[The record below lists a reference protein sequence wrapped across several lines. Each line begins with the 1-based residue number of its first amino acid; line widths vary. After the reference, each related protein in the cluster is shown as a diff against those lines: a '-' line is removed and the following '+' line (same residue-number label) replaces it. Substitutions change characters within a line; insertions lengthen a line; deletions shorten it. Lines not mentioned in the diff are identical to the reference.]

1 MAATIPPRGP
11 AASGRFILPQPGAP
25 MMPHPASPET
35 MPHMPAAPTETPSR
49 RTGIAM
55 RLGAGFAAVL
65 ALLVILAAIAVG
77 RVNSIAQS
85 LATVNDV
92 NSVKQRY
99 AINFRGSVHDRAISL
114 RDVVLVTDDGERRA
128 ALAEIERLARF
139 YAESATRLDAMMGT
153 GREVTP
159 REAEILASIKATEAR
174 GLPLIESVIAA
185 RRAGDEGAAHRR
197 LMAEARP
204 LFIEWLARIN
214 QFIDLQEEKNRAV
227 AQEARGVA
235 DGFQALMLGL
245 LAVGLA
251 LGAAICAWALRAVA
265 PLRRL
270 ADAMRVLAAGGAVEA
285 TPGLGR
291 RDEVGAMA
299 AAVEVFRAQGK
310 EAKRL
315 RGEQD
320 SMREASIAQ
329 QAAALRGMADRV
341 ESETLAAMRRIA
353 DQARH
358 LAEEAAGM
366 EAATGRVNGNAGAVD
381 GAAAQSLAVAETVAA
396 AAEELAA
403 SIRGITDQVRE
414 AAEVS
419 RGTSADSAETEQA
432 IVALSG
438 SVAQI
443 GDVARLIEGIAAQTN
458 LLALNAT
465 IEAARA
471 GEAGKGFAV
480 VASEVKNL
488 AAQTAKA
495 TEEIASQ
502 IEAVRSRTDAA
513 VNVVRRIATSVG
525 RMDQLAAHLSD
536 AVGQQNAAT
545 RDIARNVA
553 ESAEAARE
561 VTRRIGEVAA
571 DAREAGERAGRTRT
585 ETASLADSASALS
598 SQVVGI
604 LRTAVPEVD
613 RRANG
618 RKPHGGEGTL
628 ALGGREH
635 RVRVFDLSEG
645 GAGLEGD
652 VTVTPGQRGTLHLPG
667 RGATP
672 VEVRHVRDGRI
683 GVSFLETGKAAA

>member
-1 MAATIPPRGP
+1 MTNHAHPSKPRG
-11 AASGRFILPQPGAP
+11 
-25 MMPHPASPET
+25 
-35 MPHMPAAPTETPSR
+35 
-49 RTGIAM
+49 GIAV
-55 RLGAGFAAVL
+55 RLAAGFAAVL
-65 ALLVILAAIAVG
+65 TLLVVLAAVAVG
-77 RVNSIAQS
+77 RVNGIAES

-92 NSVKQRY
+92 NSVKQRF

-114 RDVVLVTDDGERRA
+114 RDVVLLEAEGERRA
-128 ALAEIERLARF
+128 ALEEITRLAQF
-139 YAESATRLDAMMGT
+139 YATSAVRLDAMMAG

-159 REAEILASIKATEAR
+159 REVEILASIKATETR
-174 GLPLIESVIAA
+174 TLPVIEAVIAA
-185 RRAGDEGAAHRR
+185 RAAGDAAGAHRR

-227 AQEARGVA
+227 ASEARGVA

-245 LAVGLA
+245 LASALA
-251 LGAAICAWALRAVA
+251 IGAGICAWSLRAVA

-270 ADAMRVLAAGGAVEA
+270 AAAMRELAAGGEVPA

-299 AAVEVFRAQGK
+299 AAVEVFRAEGA
-310 EAKRL
+310 EARRL
-315 RGEQD
+315 RAEQD
-320 SMREASIAQ
+320 AAAKAAQ
-329 QAAALRGMADRV
+329 ADQAAALRAMADRV
-341 ESETLAAMRRIA
+341 EGETLTAMRTLV

-366 EAATGRVNGNAGAVD
+366 EAATGRVNGNAAAVD

-403 SIRGITDQVRE
+403 SIRAITERVGE

-419 RGTSADSAETEQA
+419 RGTSADSAETERA

-443 GDVARLIEGIAAQTN
+443 GDVARLIEGIAGQTN

-502 IEAVRSRTDAA
+502 IEAVRTRTDDA
-513 VNVVRRIATSVG
+513 VSVVRRIAASVG

-553 ESAEAARE
+553 EAAEAARE

-571 DAREAGERAGRTRT
+571 DAREAGDRAGRTRT
-585 ETASLADSASALS
+585 ETAALAEGTAALS

-604 LRTAVPEVD
+604 LRSAVPEVD
-613 RRANG
+613 RRAAE
-618 RKPHGGEGTL
+618 RRPHGGEASL
-628 ALGGREH
+628 VLDGREH
-635 RVRVFDLSEG
+635 RLRVLDLSENG
-645 GAGLEGD
+645 VGLEGE
-652 VTVTPGQRGTLHLPG
+652 VAARPGQRAMLALPG
-667 RGATP
+667 RAAAP
-672 VEVRHVRDGRI
+672 VEVRHMRDGRL
-683 GVSFLETGKAAA
+683 GVQFLERGKAAA